1 MFEWFCRDKVDNGR
15 GLYLTK
21 GKIYR
26 LNIKEIRIDT
36 LKKSDED
43 NKTERVENH
52 LGSEDVNKGVKN

>member
-1 MFEWFCRDKVDNGR
+1 LN
-15 GLYLTK
+15 LAK